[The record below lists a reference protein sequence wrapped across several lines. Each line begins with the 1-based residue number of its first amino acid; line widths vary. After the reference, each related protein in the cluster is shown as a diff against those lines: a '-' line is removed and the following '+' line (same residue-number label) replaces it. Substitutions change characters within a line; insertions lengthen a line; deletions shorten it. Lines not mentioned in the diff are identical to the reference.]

1 MKTLEP
7 TEPLQERSF
16 HTTFLFVMRKTYLME
31 LNQHNQHLFG
41 KKKNQPT
48 YEYLHKLFHFPFHFN
63 YYVYPPNGTIQ
74 YTSGATSNMTI
85 ILIEETYSGMEK
97 YLPYCNIP

>member
-7 TEPLQERSF
+7 TELLQERSC
-16 HTTFLFVMRKTYLME
+16 HGILFVMRKTYLME
-31 LNQHNQHLFG
+31 LKQHNQHLFG
-41 KKKNQPT
+41 KKNQPT
-48 YEYLHKLFHFPFHFN
+48 YAFLHKLFHFLFHFN
-63 YYVYPPNGTIQ
+63 YYVYPSNGTIQ
-74 YTSGATSNMTI
+74 YTSGATWNVTI